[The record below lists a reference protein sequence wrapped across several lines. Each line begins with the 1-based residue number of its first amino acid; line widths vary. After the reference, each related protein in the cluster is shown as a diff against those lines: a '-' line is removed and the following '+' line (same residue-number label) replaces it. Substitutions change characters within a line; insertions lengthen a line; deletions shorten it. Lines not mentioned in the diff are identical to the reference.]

1 MMFAVIKAKGYQ
13 YVVSKGDRVVIP
25 ARIAEVGE
33 TIEFKDVLMI
43 KENGSVTVGT
53 PYLKG
58 ATVSAKVTK
67 AGKMPKKIVY
77 KFKRRKK
84 YRRKAGHRQ
93 DFCEVEITAIKHK
106 KK

>member
-1 MMFAVIKAKGYQ
+1 MFAVIKAKGYQ

-33 TIEFKDVLMI
+33 TVEFKDVLMI
-43 KENGSVTVGT
+43 KENSAVSVGT
-53 PYLKG
+53 PFIKG
-58 ATVSAKVTK
+58 AEVHAKVMKT
-67 AGKMPKKIVY
+67 GKLPKKIVY

-84 YRRKAGHRQ
+84 YRRKAGHKQ